1 MIEQQVL
8 SFIRTYPAIVVEYT
22 DPGKLGLA
30 LAEFLDGKEEKL
42 IDLLNTTIGQLAE
55 GDDDYR

>member
-1 MIEQQVL
+1 M
-8 SFIRTYPAIVVEYT
+8 VVEYT

-42 IDLLNTTIGQLAE
+42 IDLLNTTIGQLAD

>member
-1 MIEQQVL
+1 MTEQQVL
-8 SFIRTYPAIVVEYT
+8 SFIRTHPAMVVEHC
-22 DPGKLGLA
+22 DAGKLGLA